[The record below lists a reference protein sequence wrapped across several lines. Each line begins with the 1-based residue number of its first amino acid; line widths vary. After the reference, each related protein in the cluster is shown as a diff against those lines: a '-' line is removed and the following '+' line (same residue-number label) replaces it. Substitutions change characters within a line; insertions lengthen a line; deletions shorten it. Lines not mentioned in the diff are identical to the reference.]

1 MSRRHTHHTLHRRR
15 QVARIPRAGR
25 DPITGAD
32 DALAVI
38 SLAMDHPLTH
48 ETIAFGLD
56 GDRCGNVITVV
67 SCTESPDAVIDVV
80 EVLCRS
86 MEMQPRGTGLVV
98 ASIRPWAATLPGD
111 VDRWLEASAV
121 AESFGIELVEWFV
134 IGPPGAECPRE
145 LIGEPER
152 W

>member
-1 MSRRHTHHTLHRRR
+1 MSRRRTDHSLHTPRR
-15 QVARIPRAGR
+15 VPRAGH
-25 DPITGAD
+25 DPIEDAD

-67 SCTESPDAVIDVV
+67 SGTESPDAVIDVV